1 MKPILRICAALATGV
16 ATLYF
21 VFWLS
26 ILFPV
31 PVSRVPV
38 VRITVALAC
47 ALLAARYIW
56 KRGDG
61 TSSSRGLVESVVAGA
76 LVTGVVGFV
85 IGFVGPMIVAPDAN
99 QGPMLG
105 IFITGPLGV
114 VLGAL
119 GGGSYWRAH
128 RGPAAASARDGT
140 VSNRGHR

>member
-1 MKPILRICAALATGV
+1 VKPILRICAALATGV

-26 ILFPV
+26 ILIPV
-31 PVSRVPV
+31 PVGRVPV
-38 VRITVALAC
+38 FRITMALAC
-47 ALLAARYIW
+47 ALLAARSIW
-56 KRGDG
+56 RRGG
-61 TSSSRGLVESVVAGA
+61 GISSSRGLAESVVAGA

-85 IGFVGPMIVAPDAN
+85 IGFVGPMIVSPDAN

-114 VLGAL
+114 LLGAV
-119 GGGSYWRAH
+119 GGGIYWRAH

-140 VSNRGHR
+140 DAV

>member
-1 MKPILRICAALATGV
+1 VKPVLRICAALVTGV

-26 ILFPV
+26 VLFPV
-31 PVSRVPV
+31 PVGRVPV
-38 VRITVALAC
+38 VRIAVVLAC
-47 ALLAARYIW
+47 ALLAAKHIW

-76 LVTGVVGFV
+76 FVTGVIGFV
-85 IGFVGPMIVAPDAN
+85 IGLVGPMIVAPDAN

-114 VLGAL
+114 VLGAV
-119 GGGSYWRAH
+119 GGGIY
-128 RGPAAASARDGT
+128 
-140 VSNRGHR
+140 